1 MIRKDDRVIPNRSN
15 ISLPAAEKMIM
26 ITRLKNSALA
36 AILRLTLGSSS
47 AVSPR
52 NTGVL
57 AMGFMMAKKPMN
69 TVKA

>member
-1 MIRKDDRVIPNRSN
+1 MMRKAGRVMPKRSN
-15 ISLPAAEKMIM
+15 ISLPAAEKTTMIKKLM
-26 ITRLKNSALA
+26 ISALA
-36 AILRLTLGSSS
+36 AILRLVTASSL

-57 AMGFMMAKKPMN
+57 AMGFIMAKNPMN